1 MCHLDRAVLLPIDDM
16 IQAFIAVYSGG
27 EGPAPMSHDR

>member
-1 MCHLDRAVLLPIDDM
+1 MRHPDRAVLLPIYDM

-27 EGPAPMSHDR
+27 EGAADES